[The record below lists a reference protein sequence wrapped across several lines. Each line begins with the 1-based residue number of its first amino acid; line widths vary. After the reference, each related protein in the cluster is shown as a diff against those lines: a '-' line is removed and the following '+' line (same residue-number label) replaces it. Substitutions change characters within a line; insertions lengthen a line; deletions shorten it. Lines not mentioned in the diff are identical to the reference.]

1 MSKLF
6 FLSTYAGFVSIMV
19 TLMSLI
25 DFFTSQEGVWVKP
38 PRLSI

>member
-1 MSKLF
+1 
-6 FLSTYAGFVSIMV
+6 MV